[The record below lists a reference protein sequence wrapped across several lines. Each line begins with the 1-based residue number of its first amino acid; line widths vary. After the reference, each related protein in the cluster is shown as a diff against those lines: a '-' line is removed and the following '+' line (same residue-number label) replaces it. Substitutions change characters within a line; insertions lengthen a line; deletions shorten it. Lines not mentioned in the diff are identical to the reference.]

1 MANEFKKYELVFLKP
16 GVYPERLDNPINV
29 IGWHEGPNSR
39 VVQWENG
46 YWNTYDQGELILP
59 TDEEI
64 AKYFRKKYPK
74 GCIVSFNDG
83 DSFTV
88 EYDNP
93 IKVRR
98 KNDNIFVDY
107 YGSASY
113 LYSNGKFATIVKRLE
128 DNNTSKLTR
137 EELLEMFPPGT
148 EFIPYIN
155 GATCPREKVLESW
168 VLYSSR
174 SSGCHWFKNAAGE
187 NSHTGYVYDG
197 DNLATIV
204 KKAQNV
210 KKAQKSE
217 DLIAE
222 LQIKFPV
229 GTVFK
234 AFTAYDGMSEDKY
247 VVKDTWVIHRN
258 STGYYFGTLSGT
270 STHNGYIKLHSGEEA
285 KIIETTS
292 IDTNAIKEFSMS
304 PLEYVKAN
312 FPPGT
317 VFIPEEGT
325 RQEVIVQK
333 DWTLNIGSRG
343 SIWFRDELR
352 NSVHDGFLYLARTE
366 TYAKIV
372 TPGTVPQLENEPAQV
387 FAAIDRPVIVPK
399 TIPTTGPNVPV
410 IVSIPTLL
418 KTKKKSKLISNQ

>member
-1 MANEFKKYELVFLKP
+1 MANEFKKYDLVFLKP
-16 GVYPERLDNPINV
+16 GIYTENPYNPLNV
-29 IGWHEGPNSR
+29 IGWHGGPDSR
-39 VVQWENG
+39 TVYWENRAS
-46 YWNTYDQGELILP
+46 NTYSPEELILP

-64 AKYFRKKYPK
+64 AKYFRKKYPE
-74 GCIVSFNDG
+74 GCIVAFNDG

-88 EYDNP
+88 EYNHP
-93 IKVRR
+93 IRVRR
-98 KNDNIFVDY
+98 ENDNIFVDY

-113 LYSNGKFATIVKRLE
+113 LYSNGKFATVIKKAE
-128 DNNTSKLTR
+128 DKSRHKTR
-137 EELLEMFPPGT
+137 EQLLEMFPPGT
-148 EFIPYIN
+148 EFIPYRHN
-155 GATCPREKVLESW
+155 DPCHKVTVDESW
-168 VLYSSR
+168 VLYSSG
-174 SSGCHWFKNAAGE
+174 SGAHWFKDTQG
-187 NSHTGYVYDG
+187 NSAHRGYVQDYDQ
-197 DNLATIV
+197 LATIV

-217 DLIAE
+217 DVIAE

-234 AFTAYDGMSEDKY
+234 PVEANGRIHKDAYT
-247 VVKDTWVIHRN
+247 VKDTWLINKN
-258 STGYYFGTLSGT
+258 STGYYYGSTA
-270 STHNGYIKLHSGEEA
+270 STHFGYIKLHSGEEA
-285 KIIETTS
+285 KIIRNTS
-292 IDTNAIKEFSMS
+292 VENNTIDEFSIS
-304 PLEYVKAN
+304 PLEYVQAN

-325 RQEVIVQK
+325 REEVIVQK

-352 NSVHDGFLYLARTE
+352 SSVHDGFLYLARTE

-372 TPGTVPQLENEPAQV
+372 SPGTVPQLENESAQV
-387 FAAIDRPVIVPK
+387 FAAIDRPVIVSK
-399 TIPTTGPNVPV
+399 TAPTTGPNVPV

>member
-1 MANEFKKYELVFLKP
+1 MANEFKKYDLVFLKP
-16 GVYPERLDNPINV
+16 GIYTENPYNPLNV
-29 IGWHEGPNSR
+29 IGWHGGPDSR
-39 VVQWENG
+39 TVYWENREF
-46 YWNTYDQGELILP
+46 NTYSPEELILP

-64 AKYFRKKYPK
+64 AKYFRNKYPE
-74 GCIVSFNDG
+74 GCIVAFDDG
-83 DSFTV
+83 DSFKV
-88 EYDNP
+88 EYDHP
-93 IKVRR
+93 IRVRR
-98 KNDNIFVDY
+98 EADKIFVDY
-107 YGSASY
+107 YGSKSY
-113 LYSNGKFATIVKRLE
+113 LYHNGKFATVVKKSE
-128 DNNTSKLTR
+128 FKTPPKTR
-137 EELLEMFPPGT
+137 EQLLEMFPPGT
-148 EFIPYIN
+148 EFIPYRHN
-155 GATCPREKVLESW
+155 DPCHKVTVDESW
-168 VLYSSR
+168 VLYSSG
-174 SSGCHWFKNAAGE
+174 SGAHWFKDTQR
-187 NSHTGYVYDG
+187 NSAHRGYVQDH
-197 DNLATIV
+197 DQLATIV

-304 PLEYVKAN
+304 PLEYVKEN

-317 VFIPEEGT
+317 VFIPEDG
-325 RQEVIVQK
+325 QGKEVIVK
-333 DWTLNIGSRG
+333 EDWTLNIGSRG

-352 NSVHDGFLYLARTE
+352 SSVHDGFLYLARTE

-372 TPGTVPQLENEPAQV
+372 TPGTVPQLENESAQV